1 MKHRNAVN
9 IKLYVYYFEDD
20 ACTGGVFG
28 STEAGQTNLF
38 QMRTVGFYGKT
49 ILIKQQYSN
58 ALVAIHVLICK
69 HDN

>member
-1 MKHRNAVN
+1 MIHRNAVN

-49 ILIKQQYSN
+49 ILIK
-58 ALVAIHVLICK
+58 
-69 HDN
+69 